1 MILILAC
8 EIRGRGGERLKI
20 KRIMCA
26 LLTLAVM
33 VSCLPASVCAA
44 EVNSHKT
51 FSVTRATG
59 QFSMEIPG
67 ETTVKAATSF
77 PLVAG
82 ETVAINAV
90 YTPQS
95 ASVDFGLL
103 APDGLFHPVNTTDGS
118 FDETIRVNE
127 KGNYTLVI
135 RNNSSYTI
143 SVSGYVTY

>member
-1 MILILAC
+1 MILILD

-20 KRIMCA
+20 RKIMCA
-26 LLTLAVM
+26 VLTLAVM
-33 VSCLPASVCAA
+33 VSCLPTLVCAA
-44 EVNSHKT
+44 EVNSQKT
-51 FSVTRATG
+51 VALTRATG
-59 QFSMEIPG
+59 HFSMEIPG
-67 ETTVKAATSF
+67 NTTVKAATSF

-118 FDETIRVNE
+118 FDETIVVNE

>member
-1 MILILAC
+1 MK
-8 EIRGRGGERLKI
+8 IRK
-20 KRIMCA
+20 IMCA
-26 LLTLAVM
+26 LLTIAVM
-33 VSCLPASVCAA
+33 ASCLPTLVCAA
-44 EVNSHKT
+44 DVNPQKT
-51 FSVTRATG
+51 FALTRATG
-59 QFSMEIPG
+59 HFSMEIPG
-67 ETTVKAATSF
+67 NTTVKAATSF

-103 APDGLFHPVNTTDGS
+103 APDNLFHPVNTTDGS

-127 KGNYTLVI
+127 KGDYTLVI